1 MNAQAIPTSPQQRR
15 PLATG
20 TAASLL
26 LHAAAV
32 VLLFLNLSF
41 DPPPEA
47 PRETTVEVL
56 LIPEKADLPPQP
68 STEETKQA
76 EAVIPDLP
84 VTERPPPPQLKEA
97 PLAERSIPLPGPPR
111 ERPSARTGTES
122 KGPSPVPAPSAP
134 PAPRA
139 PRAELSTGGGAGVT
153 LSLPRE
159 GGEEK
164 ARQDEK
170 DFLLAQVLPFWLL
183 NYKDPRY
190 QHVVFRGHFVLR
202 ADGML
207 DPPFGK
213 NDPWLPEVMI
223 GGYDRLLGRQHEPQ
237 RLAIESFLRAVR
249 AAQPFRLQPGVDSY
263 PRQVPVFFRLGD
275 LG

>member
-1 MNAQAIPTSPQQRR
+1 MKAQAIPTSPQPRR
-15 PLATG
+15 PLATA
-20 TAASLL
+20 TVASLL
-26 LHAAAV
+26 LHGAAV
-32 VLLFLNLSF
+32 ALLFLNLRL

-47 PRETTVEVL
+47 PREMTVEVL
-56 LIPEKADLPPQP
+56 LIPEKADAPPEAP
-68 STEETKQA
+68 TEETRQA
-76 EAVIPDLP
+76 ETPVPDLP
-84 VTERPPPPQLKEA
+84 VTERPPPPQLSEA
-97 PLAERSIPLPGPPR
+97 PVAERSVPPPGPAR
-111 ERPSARTGTES
+111 ERPSARAGVDS
-122 KGPSPVPAPSAP
+122 KGPAPVPGLPMP

-139 PRAELSTGGGAGVT
+139 PKAELSTGGGAGVVA
-153 LSLPRE
+153 SLPPRS
-159 GGEEK
+159 GEDK

-190 QHVVFRGHFVLR
+190 RHVVFRGHFVLR

-213 NDPWLPEVMI
+213 HDPWQPNVMI
-223 GGYDRLLGRQHEPQ
+223 DGYDTLTGRRNEPQ

-249 AAQPFRLQPGVDSY
+249 AAQPFRLQPGIDSY

-275 LG
+275 L